1 VEKRGLA
8 DKRRREIGSLTRA
21 DVLSVVGPVDEVMI
35 TDIIATQAT
44 LEELSQAWAW
54 VNNDEALINEG
65 RPLPSGRTAVVVEL
79 LASQDEGKER
89 DL

>member
-79 LASQDEGKER
+79 LASQDEGEER

>member
-1 VEKRGLA
+1 MR
-8 DKRRREIGSLTRA
+8 SLTRA

-44 LEELSQAWAW
+44 REELSQAWAW

-79 LASQDEGKER
+79 LASQDEREER